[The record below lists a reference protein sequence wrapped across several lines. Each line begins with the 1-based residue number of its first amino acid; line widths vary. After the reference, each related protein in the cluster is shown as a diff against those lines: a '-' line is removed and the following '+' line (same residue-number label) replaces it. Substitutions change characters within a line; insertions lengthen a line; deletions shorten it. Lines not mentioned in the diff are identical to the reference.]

1 MNPIDNPEDL
11 VLTSEEPAKRPRKTP
26 KPRTP
31 RKPEFSP
38 TRLRHY
44 LTCPM
49 YYRLEY
55 VDKVGRWYHRAQA
68 GWAFGSTLHQ
78 TLQSFHEEGGAVEVS
93 REELVERLD
102 TTWISS
108 GYHSQESEVDHRREA
123 TRILENYHEAASAR
137 AGATRTFL
145 TEKMLKFDMGP
156 FVLTGRIDRID
167 EHLEDGALEIVDYKS
182 RVGITETE
190 VKEALAMS
198 IYHLLVKRLYPERR
212 VFATIH
218 ALVGGVTASAA
229 YTDEELYALEDD
241 IRGVGIEILE
251 RDFEAVR
258 PKPIAGECVE
268 CDFLRVCEAYWRR
281 EGIAYTETL
290 GLSR

>member
-1 MNPIDNPEDL
+1 MNEPEDL
-11 VLTSEEPAKRPRKTP
+11 VLTFEDLEP
-26 KPRTP
+26 KPRKKGKPKGP

-55 VDKVGRWYHRAQA
+55 VDKVGRWHHRAQA

-78 TLQSFHEEGGAVEVS
+78 TLQSFHDEGGAATVS
-93 REELVERLD
+93 REDLVERLD
-102 TTWISS
+102 QTWISS
-108 GYHSQESEVDHRREA
+108 GYRTPGIEDAHRAAAE
-123 TRILENYHEAASAR
+123 RILENYHDAAAER
-137 AGATRTFL
+137 ADATRTFL

-156 FVLTGRIDRID
+156 FILTGRIDRID
-167 EHLEDGALEIVDYKS
+167 EHVGDGALEIVDYKS
-182 RVGITETE
+182 RVNITEVE

-198 IYHLLVKRLYPERR
+198 IYQLLVKRLYPDRR

-218 ALVGGVTASAA
+218 ALVGGVTASAS
-229 YTDEELYALEDD
+229 YTDDELDALEDD

-258 PKPIAGECVE
+258 PVPIPGECVG
-268 CDFLRVCEAYWRR
+268 CDFLKVCEKYWRQ
-281 EGIAYTETL
+281 EGIEYRRELRLT
-290 GLSR
+290 